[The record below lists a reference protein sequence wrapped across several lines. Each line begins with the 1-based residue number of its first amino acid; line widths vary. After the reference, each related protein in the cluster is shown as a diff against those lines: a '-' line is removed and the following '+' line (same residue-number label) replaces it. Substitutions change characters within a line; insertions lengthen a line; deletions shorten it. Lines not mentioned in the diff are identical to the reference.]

1 MLLTTKNSKKY
12 LENYHYINVPRSSI
26 IATTL
31 LHLFLLNLGMVL
43 LYYYFAPAGGL
54 ILAYEIFYMI
64 SFVRVIWIRSGYSQ
78 TLFFIILA
86 ISVIA
91 DFFLAFLERWVIS
104 ELFNYI
110 IGRFGGY

>member
-54 ILAYEIFYMI
+54 ILAYEIF
-64 SFVRVIWIRSGYSQ
+64 
-78 TLFFIILA
+78 IILA
-86 ISVIA
+86 ISVIS

>member
-1 MLLTTKNSKKY
+1 MLLNTKNSKKF

-26 IATTL
+26 IVTTL
-31 LHLFLLNLGMVL
+31 FHLFLVNLGIVL

-54 ILAYEIFYMI
+54 ILAYEIFYI
-64 SFVRVIWIRSGYSQ
+64 VSFVRIIWIRSGYSQ

-86 ISVIA
+86 VNVIA
-91 DFFLAFLERWVIS
+91 DFFLAFLERWAIS

-110 IGRFGGY
+110 ICQLGGY